1 MRLAL
6 WEELSMVWSPFR
18 LPFAASALAL
28 LTVGAAADEFHGFD
42 PASFNGEMLP
52 AATLKAAAADA
63 AKVTPP
69 KNGKT
74 YVFAFAN
81 LDRGITFCNK
91 VESGIKA
98 NAGAAGVDLVIA
110 DNHLD
115 GATALANAESF
126 INRNVD
132 YVIEFQTDANFGAT
146 IMQKMDD
153 AKIKVTAIDIPM
165 GAATFFGVNNPRAGY
180 MGGSY
185 LAQAA
190 IAKWGADKVKQG
202 YFIEGELPQSG
213 AIPKMRTDAQVAG
226 FLAAVP
232 GFPADHVLK
241 FDSKNT
247 LEESFTQTN
256 NLIGRIPAGVPIMG
270 TAINDQATTGI
281 LRAVKQAGREND
293 VIVVG
298 LGADELDTLMTE
310 PNFVA
315 SVGSFPER
323 YGDYLIPLA
332 LSQLAGKPT
341 PPAVLVHHVM
351 ITKDNVNQYYPDM
364 KPLSEKEIDYKFPQE
379 EFTKYLISLK
389 KDPELKD
396 YQNLIPTN

>member
-1 MRLAL
+1 MH
-6 WEELSMVWSPFR
+6 WSAFR
-18 LPFAASALAL
+18 LPFAAAALAL
-28 LTVGAAADEFHGFD
+28 ATAAAADDFHGFD
-42 PASFNGEMLP
+42 PAKFDGEMLS
-52 AATLKAAAADA
+52 AATLKAAVADA

-69 KNGKT
+69 KNGKN

-98 NAGAAGVDLVIA
+98 DAGAAGIELDIA

-126 INRNVD
+126 VNRNVD

-165 GAATFFGVNNPRAGY
+165 GNATFFGVNNPRAGY

-213 AIPKMRTDAQVAG
+213 AIPKMRTDAQIAG

-232 GFPADHVLK
+232 DFPADHVLK

-256 NLIGRIPAGVPIMG
+256 NLIGRIPTGVPIMG

-281 LRAVKQAGREND
+281 LRAVKQAGRD

-298 LGADELDTLMTE
+298 LGADELDTLMNE

-323 YGDYLIPLA
+323 YGNYLIPLA
-332 LSQLAGKPT
+332 LSQLAGKPI

-351 ITKDNVNQYYPDM
+351 ITKANVHDYYPDI
-364 KPLSEKEIDYKFPQE
+364 KSANEKTIDYKFPQD
-379 EFTKYLISLK
+379 EFAKYLVSLK

-396 YQNLIPTN
+396 FQNLIPTN

>member
-1 MRLAL
+1 MRANA
-6 WEELSMVWSPFR
+6 FR
-18 LPFAASALAL
+18 LPLAVPALAL
-28 LTVGAAADEFHGFD
+28 LTTAALADDFHGFD
-42 PASFNGEMLP
+42 PANFNGEMFP
-52 AATLKAAAADA
+52 AATLKAMVADA

-69 KNGKT
+69 KHGKT

-91 VESGIKA
+91 VEGGIKS
-98 NAGAAGVDLVIA
+98 NADAAGVELVIA

-126 INRNVD
+126 INRDVD

-146 IMQKMDD
+146 IMQKMDA

-165 GAATFFGVNNPRAGY
+165 GEATFFGVNNPRAGY

-185 LAQAA
+185 LGQAA

-213 AIPKMRTDAQVAG
+213 AIPKMRTDAQIAG

-232 GFPADHVLK
+232 GFPPDHVLK

-247 LEESFTQTN
+247 LEESFAQTN
-256 NLIGRIPAGVPIMG
+256 NLIGRIPPGVPVMG

-298 LGADELDTLMTE
+298 LGADELDTLMSE
-310 PNFVA
+310 PDFVA

-323 YGDYLIPLA
+323 YGNYLIPLA

-341 PPAVLVHHVM
+341 PPAVLVHHLM
-351 ITKDNVNQYYPDM
+351 ITKANIHDYYPDRNSADV
-364 KPLSEKEIDYKFPQE
+364 KTIDYKFPQE
-379 EFTKYLISLK
+379 EFAKYLVSLK
-389 KDPELKD
+389 NDPELKNFK
-396 YQNLIPTN
+396 NLIPSD

>member
-1 MRLAL
+1 MHANAY
-6 WEELSMVWSPFR
+6 P
-18 LPFAASALAL
+18 LPAAL
-28 LTVGAAADEFHGFD
+28 LGLAFLTTAVLADDFHGFD
-42 PASFNGEMLP
+42 PANFNGEMLP
-52 AATLKAAAADA
+52 AENLKAAVAEA

-69 KNGKT
+69 KNGKN

-91 VESGIKA
+91 VEGGIKT
-98 NAGAAGVDLVIA
+98 NAEAAGVELVIA

-126 INRNVD
+126 INRDVD
-132 YVIEFQTDANFGAT
+132 YVIEFQTDANFGTT
-146 IMQKMDD
+146 IMQKMND

-165 GAATFFGVNNPRAGY
+165 GEATFFGVNNPRAGY

-190 IAKWGADKVKQG
+190 TAKWGADKVNQG

-213 AIPKMRTDAQVAG
+213 AIPKMRTDAQIAG
-226 FLAAVP
+226 FLAAAK

-247 LEESFTQTN
+247 LEESFAQTN
-256 NLIGRIPAGVPIMG
+256 NLVGRVPPGVPIMG

-281 LRAVKQAGREND
+281 LRAVKQAGRESD

-298 LGADELDTLMTE
+298 LGADELDTLMSE
-310 PNFVA
+310 PDFVA

-323 YGDYLIPLA
+323 YGNYLIPLA

-351 ITKDNVNQYYPDM
+351 ITKDNVNEYYPDI
-364 KPLSEKEIDYKFPQE
+364 KPLNERDYKFPQE
-379 EFTKYLISLK
+379 EFAKYLVSLK

>member
-1 MRLAL
+1 MLWSAL
-6 WEELSMVWSPFR
+6 R
-18 LPFAASALAL
+18 LPFAASVLAL
-28 LTVGAAADEFHGFD
+28 TTLAAAADDFHGFD
-42 PASFNGEMLP
+42 PANFNGEMLP
-52 AATLKAAAADA
+52 AATLKAAVADA
-63 AKVTPP
+63 AKIAPP
-69 KNGKT
+69 KNGKN

-98 NAGAAGVDLVIA
+98 NAEAAGIELIVA

-132 YVIEFQTDANFGAT
+132 YVIEFQTDANFGGT

-165 GAATFFGVNNPRAGY
+165 GNATFFGVNNPRAGY

-185 LAQAA
+185 LGQAA
-190 IAKWGADKVKQG
+190 IAKWGAEKVKQG

-247 LEESFTQTN
+247 LEESFTQTT
-256 NLIGRIPAGVPIMG
+256 NLLGKIPAGVPIMG

-281 LRAVKQAGREND
+281 LRAVKQGGREAD
-293 VIVVG
+293 IIVVG
-298 LGADELDTLMTE
+298 LGADELDTLTSE

-323 YGDYLIPLA
+323 YGNYLIPIA
-332 LSQLAGKPT
+332 LMQLAGKPV
-341 PPAVLVHHVM
+341 PPAVLVTHVM
-351 ITKDNVNQYYPDM
+351 VTKGNVCQYYPD
-364 KPLSEKEIDYKFPQE
+364 KKCTNDKGIDFKFPQD
-379 EFTKYLISLK
+379 EFNKYLASLHQSA
-389 KDPELKD
+389 ELKD

>member
-1 MRLAL
+1 MHRSAFCLSLA
-6 WEELSMVWSPFR
+6 
-18 LPFAASALAL
+18 AAG
-28 LTVGAAADEFHGFD
+28 LTAMSVAAAADDFHGFD
-42 PASFNGEMLP
+42 PAKFNGDMLP
-52 AATLKAAAADA
+52 AASLKAAVADA
-63 AKVTPP
+63 AKITPP
-69 KNGKT
+69 KNGKH

-98 NAGAAGVDLVIA
+98 NAEASGVELSIA

-165 GAATFFGVNNPRAGY
+165 GNATFFGVNNPRAGY

-190 IAKWGADKVKQG
+190 IAKWGAEKVKQG

-226 FLAAVP
+226 FLAATP
-232 GFPADHVLK
+232 GFPADHILK

-247 LEESFTQTN
+247 LEESFAQTN
-256 NLIGRIPAGVPIMG
+256 NLIGRIPTGVPIMG

-298 LGADELDTLMTE
+298 LGADELETLTTE

-332 LSQLAGKPT
+332 LSQLAGKPI

-351 ITKDNVNQYYPDM
+351 ITKGNVHEYYPDM
-364 KPLSEKEIDYKFPQE
+364 KSSNDKGIDYKFPQE
-379 EFTKYLISLK
+379 EFAKYLVSLK
-389 KDPELKD
+389 QDAELKNF
-396 YQNLIPTN
+396 QNLIPTN

>member
-1 MRLAL
+1 MRAN
-6 WEELSMVWSPFR
+6 EFR
-18 LPFAASALAL
+18 LPVAVPALAL
-28 LTVGAAADEFHGFD
+28 LTTAALADDFHGFD
-42 PASFNGEMLP
+42 PANFNGEMLT
-52 AATLKAAAADA
+52 AANLKAAVADA

-69 KNGKT
+69 KHGKN

-81 LDRGITFCNK
+81 LQRDITFCSK
-91 VESGIKA
+91 VEGGIKT
-98 NAGAAGVDLVIA
+98 NAEAAGVDLVIA

-126 INRNVD
+126 INRDVD

-165 GAATFFGVNNPRAGY
+165 GGATFFGVNNPRAGY

-190 IAKWGADKVKQG
+190 IAKWGADKVKRG

-213 AIPKMRTDAQVAG
+213 AIPKMRTDAQIAG
-226 FLAAVP
+226 FFAAVP

-247 LEESFTQTN
+247 LEESFAQTN
-256 NLIGRIPAGVPIMG
+256 NLVGRIPTGVPVMG

-298 LGADELDTLMTE
+298 LGADELDTLMSE

-323 YGDYLIPLA
+323 YGNYLIPLA

-351 ITKDNVNQYYPDM
+351 ITKANIHDYYPDM
-364 KPLSEKEIDYKFPQE
+364 KSADVKTIDYKFPQE
-379 EFTKYLISLK
+379 EFAKYLVSLK
-389 KDPELKD
+389 NDPELKD
-396 YQNLIPTN
+396 FKNLIPTN